1 MERDIPDILY
11 NRKRKSIVRPVHLG
25 MSTMHESLSADDVLE
40 FRDDLLAILNNHKDV
55 VDTVFNT
62 VEVSE
67 DIETQSLR
75 VMYKESPISLSI
87 DTYIEGLVPGTML
100 QELRQVLDQ
109 RLPEYKSIF
118 EDLIAVSDGTDIVL
132 RKDGEDSARI
142 TITFDTDL
150 EETINLRSMVEHLS
164 NKLTEGSIPDL
175 DTYLRD
181 MNLILTGDK
190 LTESTIYRGCEF
202 ESLSHSGS
210 NLDRCGV
217 IVIRDSET
225 VFSIEITT
233 YLNVGTNLLTL
244 EEDILALFKGTEVQ
258 RYTILRDCSVT
269 SLPAEMS
276 TVGSTLALDDGS
288 EFYLE
293 LYKD

>member
-11 NRKRKSIVRPVHLG
+11 DRKRKSIVRPVHLG

-55 VDTVFNT
+55 VDTVLNT
-62 VEVSE
+62 IGVSE
-67 DIETQSLR
+67 NIETQTLQI
-75 VMYKESPISLSI
+75 MYKESPISISV
-87 DTYIEGLVPGTML
+87 DTYVGDLVPGTVL
-100 QELRQVLDQ
+100 QELHQVLDQ
-109 RLPEYKSIF
+109 RLPEYKSLF
-118 EDLIAVSDGTDIVL
+118 RDYIAVSDSTDIVL

-190 LTESTIYRGCEF
+190 LTESTIYKECEF

-258 RYTILRDCSVT
+258 RYTVLRDCSVT

-276 TVGSTLALDDGS
+276 TVGSTLTLDDGS

>member
-11 NRKRKSIVRPVHLG
+11 DRKRKSIVRPVHLG

-40 FRDDLLAILNNHKDV
+40 FRDDLLAILNNHKEV

-67 DIETQSLR
+67 DIENQSLH
-75 VMYKESPISLSI
+75 VVYKESPISLSI
-87 DTYIEGLVPGTML
+87 EVYVEDIVSGTML
-100 QELRQVLDQ
+100 RDLRQVLDQ
-109 RLPEYKSIF
+109 RLPEYESIF
-118 EDLIAVSDGTDIVL
+118 EDFIAVSDGTDIVF

-142 TITFDTDL
+142 NITFDTDL

-175 DTYLRD
+175 DTYLHD

-190 LTESTIYRGCEF
+190 LTESTIYRECEF

-210 NLDRCGV
+210 NLNRCGV

-244 EEDILALFKGTEVQ
+244 EEDILALFRGTEVQ
-258 RYTILRDCSVT
+258 RYTVLRDCSVAQ
-269 SLPAEMS
+269 LPAEMS
-276 TVGSTLALDDGS
+276 TVGSTLTLDDGS

>member
-11 NRKRKSIVRPVHLG
+11 DRKRKSIVRPVHLG

-40 FRDDLLAILNNHKDV
+40 FRDDLLAILNNHKEV
-55 VDTVFNT
+55 VDTVFNI

-67 DIETQSLR
+67 DIENQSLH
-75 VMYKESPISLSI
+75 VVYKESPISLSI
-87 DTYIEGLVPGTML
+87 EVYVEDIVSGTML
-100 QELRQVLDQ
+100 RDLRQVLDQ
-109 RLPEYKSIF
+109 RLPEYESIF
-118 EDLIAVSDGTDIVL
+118 EDFIAVSDGTDIVF

-142 TITFDTDL
+142 NITFDTDL

-190 LTESTIYRGCEF
+190 LTESTIYRECEF

-210 NLDRCGV
+210 NLNRCGV

-244 EEDILALFKGTEVQ
+244 EEDILALFRGTEVQ
-258 RYTILRDCSVT
+258 RYTVLRDCSV
-269 SLPAEMS
+269 SQLPAEMS
-276 TVGSTLALDDGS
+276 TVGSTLTLDDGS

>member
-11 NRKRKSIVRPVHLG
+11 DRKRKSIVRPVHLG

-67 DIETQSLR
+67 DIETPSLR
-75 VMYKESPISLSI
+75 ITYKESPISLSI
-87 DTYIEGLVPGTML
+87 DTYVEGLVPGTMIR
-100 QELRQVLDQ
+100 ELRQVLDQ

-118 EDLIAVSDGTDIVL
+118 EDFIAVSDGTDIVF

-258 RYTILRDCSVT
+258 RYTVLRDCSVT
-269 SLPAEMS
+269 SLPSEMS
-276 TVGSTLALDDGS
+276 TVGSTLTLDDGS

>member
-11 NRKRKSIVRPVHLG
+11 DRKRKSIVRPVHLG

-62 VEVSE
+62 VEISG
-67 DIETQSLR
+67 DIETESLR

-87 DTYIEGLVPGTML
+87 DTYVEGLVPDTML

-118 EDLIAVSDGTDIVL
+118 EDFIAVSDSTDIVL

-175 DTYLRD
+175 DIYLRD

-217 IVIRDSET
+217 IVLRDSET

-258 RYTILRDCSVT
+258 RYTVLRDCSVT
-269 SLPAEMS
+269 SLPVEMS
-276 TVGSTLALDDGS
+276 TVGSTLTLDDGS

>member
-11 NRKRKSIVRPVHLG
+11 DRKRKSIVRPVHLG

-62 VEVSE
+62 VEISE
-67 DIETQSLR
+67 NVETQTLQ
-75 VMYKESPISLSI
+75 VTYKESPISLSI
-87 DTYIEGLVPGTML
+87 DTYVEGLVPGIML
-100 QELRQVLDQ
+100 RELRQVLDQ

-118 EDLIAVSDGTDIVL
+118 EDFIAVSDGTDIVL

-217 IVIRDSET
+217 IVLRDSET

-258 RYTILRDCSVT
+258 RYTVLRDCSVT

-276 TVGSTLALDDGS
+276 TVGSTLTLDDGS

>member
-11 NRKRKSIVRPVHLG
+11 DRKRKSIVRPVHLG
-25 MSTMHESLSADDVLE
+25 MSTIHESLSADDVLE

-67 DIETQSLR
+67 DIETPSLR
-75 VMYKESPISLSI
+75 IMYKESPISLSI
-87 DTYIEGLVPGTML
+87 DTYVEGLVPGTMIR
-100 QELRQVLDQ
+100 ELRQVLDQ

-118 EDLIAVSDGTDIVL
+118 EDFIAVSDGTDIVF

-190 LTESTIYRGCEF
+190 LTESTLYRGCEF

-217 IVIRDSET
+217 IVLRDSET

-258 RYTILRDCSVT
+258 RYTVLRDCSVT

-276 TVGSTLALDDGS
+276 TVGSTLTLDDGS

>member
-11 NRKRKSIVRPVHLG
+11 DRKRKSIVRPVHLG

-67 DIETQSLR
+67 DIETPSLR
-75 VMYKESPISLSI
+75 ITYKESPISLSI
-87 DTYIEGLVPGTML
+87 DTYVEGLVPGIML
-100 QELRQVLDQ
+100 RELRQVLDQ
-109 RLPEYKSIF
+109 RLPEYESIF
-118 EDLIAVSDGTDIVL
+118 EDFIAVSDGTDIVF

-258 RYTILRDCSVT
+258 RYTVLRDCSVT

-276 TVGSTLALDDGS
+276 TVGSTLTLDDGS

>member
-11 NRKRKSIVRPVHLG
+11 DRKRKSIVRPVHLG

-67 DIETQSLR
+67 DIETPSLR
-75 VMYKESPISLSI
+75 ITYKESPISLSI
-87 DTYIEGLVPGTML
+87 DTYVEGLVPDTML

-118 EDLIAVSDGTDIVL
+118 EDFIAVSDGTDIVF

-258 RYTILRDCSVT
+258 RYTVLRDCSVT
-269 SLPAEMS
+269 SLPSEMS
-276 TVGSTLALDDGS
+276 TVGSTLTLDDGS

>member
-11 NRKRKSIVRPVHLG
+11 DRKRKSIVRPVHLG
-25 MSTMHESLSADDVLE
+25 MSTMHESLGADDVLE

-62 VEVSE
+62 VEISE
-67 DIETQSLR
+67 DVETHTLQ
-75 VMYKESPISLSI
+75 VTYKESPISI
-87 DTYIEGLVPGTML
+87 NVDTYVDDYTPDE
-100 QELRQVLDQ
+100 VLHD
-109 RLPEYKSIF
+109 LHSLLDSEISEDKSIF
-118 EDLIAVSDGTDIVL
+118 EDFIAVSDSTDIVL
-132 RKDGEDSARI
+132 RKDGEDYARI
-142 TITFDTDL
+142 IITFDTDL
-150 EETINLRSMVEHLS
+150 EETLNLRSMVEHLS

-217 IVIRDSET
+217 IVLRDSET
-225 VFSIEITT
+225 VFSIDITT

-244 EEDILALFKGTEVQ
+244 EEDILALFRGTEVQ
-258 RYTILRDCSVT
+258 RYTVLRDCSVT
-269 SLPAEMS
+269 GLPVEMS
-276 TVGSTLALDDGS
+276 TVGSTLTLDDGS

>member
-11 NRKRKSIVRPVHLG
+11 DRKRKSIVRPVHLG

-40 FRDDLLAILNNHKDV
+40 FRDDLLAILNNHEDV

-75 VMYKESPISLSI
+75 IMYKESPISLSI
-87 DTYIEGLVPGTML
+87 DTYVEGLVPCTTL

-118 EDLIAVSDGTDIVL
+118 EDFIAVSDGTDIVL

-190 LTESTIYRGCEF
+190 LTESTIYGGCEF

-258 RYTILRDCSVT
+258 RYTVLRDCSVT

-276 TVGSTLALDDGS
+276 TVGFTLTLDDGS

>member
-11 NRKRKSIVRPVHLG
+11 DRKRKSIVRPVHLG

-62 VEVSE
+62 VEISE
-67 DIETQSLR
+67 NVETQTLQ
-75 VMYKESPISLSI
+75 VTYKESPISLSI
-87 DTYIEGLVPGTML
+87 DTYVEGLVPGIML
-100 QELRQVLDQ
+100 RELRQVLDQ

-118 EDLIAVSDGTDIVL
+118 EDFIAVSDGTDIVL

-217 IVIRDSET
+217 IVLRDSET

-258 RYTILRDCSVT
+258 RYTVLRDCSVT
-269 SLPAEMS
+269 ALPVEMS
-276 TVGSTLALDDGS
+276 TTGSTLTLDDGS